1 METCSLPVRPSS
13 ACPFEDGTRLD
24 PELSPIYAHPGTSH
38 FTILDAFIDAA
49 KLACANRL
57 FYHAVAGGQTL
68 FAPTD
73 EAFEQLFVAL
83 NRGLEEMLSDPTF
96 LCGIVRY
103 HLTIPCG
110 PTNNATY
117 RRSCS
122 FSPRMISWMVRRSK
136 RFRRPNVDCG
146 VRSERRWNCVK
157 SSLHTNLAGG
167 LRS

>member
-1 METCSLPVRPSS
+1 MIPSRVSPSHRFLLVVLFYLCMETCSLPVRPSS

-96 LCGIVRY
+96 LCGIVG
-103 HLTIPCG
+103 TISRSRVVPR
-110 PTNNATY
+110 TM
-117 RRSCS
+117 RRTVDPAV

-136 RFRRPNVDCG
+136 RFSTTQR
-146 VRSERRWNCVK
+146 
-157 SSLHTNLAGG
+157 
-167 LRS
+167 